1 MALARPAAPT
11 PISWLAEALDQLRA
25 HRPEDLA
32 GAFDRRLHG
41 RFALLSGGQSPW
53 AALQAWED
61 WAFHLAVA
69 PGRQIELW
77 RDAGEAALTLWAQG
91 LSGEAEWAFRPEPG
105 DRRFRRPG
113 WEALPFRLLAQ
124 AHLAAEA
131 QWRAATSD
139 VRGVAEHHRRRV
151 AFLGRFALNAAAPVN
166 FPWTNPQVLDAAAA
180 TGGGVFTAGA
190 ALLLEDLMRYA
201 AGEPLKGLEA
211 FRVGETMALSPGR
224 VVLRNDLMELIQY
237 APATDTVR
245 GEPVL
250 IAPAWIMKGY
260 ILDLT
265 PEDSLVRQL
274 TEAGFTVFMISWK
287 NPGAA
292 LRDTSFDA
300 YREQGIMAALEA
312 VLAITGAARAHGVG
326 YCLGGTALAIA
337 AAAMDRAGDAR
348 LASLTLLA
356 AQTDFEEAGE
366 LMLFIDESQLS
377 MLEDLML
384 VQGYLDARQMAGAFN
399 ALRANE
405 LVFARLVDRYLLA
418 APTPPGALDAWLAD
432 PTRMPARMH
441 GEYLRRLFLDNR
453 FARGEYMVD
462 GRAVALKDIRT
473 PIFALGAE
481 RDHIAPWRSVYKI
494 RLLASAETTFVLTG
508 GGHNTSV
515 LSPPGKPRAYYQIGR
530 SNAGA
535 PFVDPD
541 AWLEEPPRQDGSWW
555 PAWIAW
561 LEAKGAAGPAPPPPM
576 GRAEAGYPALEPAP
590 GLYVLES

>member
-1 MALARPAAPT
+1 MTRAYSAATTPAA
-11 PISWLAEALDQLRA
+11 WLAGALDQLRA
-25 HRPEDLA
+25 RPEPDLDP
-32 GAFDRRLHG
+32 FDRRLHG

-61 WAFHLAVA
+61 WAFHLSVA

-77 RDAGEAALTLWAQG
+77 REAADAAMTLWRETVSAG
-91 LSGEAEWAFRPEPG
+91 ADWAFRPEPG
-105 DRRFRRPG
+105 DRRFRHPDWDG
-113 WEALPFRLLAQ
+113 LPFRLLAQ

-131 QWRAATSD
+131 QWRAATTD
-139 VRGVAEHHRRRV
+139 IRGVAEHHRRRV
-151 AFLGRFALNAAAPVN
+151 EFLGRFALNAAAPVN
-166 FPWTNPQVLDAAAA
+166 FPWTNPQVLAAAAA
-180 TGGGVFTAGA
+180 TGGGVFAAGA
-190 ALLLEDLMRYA
+190 ALLIEDLMRYA
-201 AGEPLKGLEA
+201 AGAPLKGLDA

-224 VVLRNDLMELIQY
+224 VVLRNALMELIQY
-237 APATDTVR
+237 APAAETVR
-245 GEPVL
+245 REPVV
-250 IAPAWIMKGY
+250 IVPAWIMKGY

-287 NPGAA
+287 NPGAE

-300 YREQGIMAALEA
+300 YREQGIMAALDA
-312 VLAITGAARAHGVG
+312 ALAITGAGQAHAVG

-337 AAAMDRAGDAR
+337 AAAMDRDADER

-377 MLEDLML
+377 LLEDLML

-405 LVFARLVDRYLLA
+405 LVFARLVERYLLA
-418 APTPPGALDAWLAD
+418 APKPADALDAWLAD
-432 PTRMPARMH
+432 STRMPARMH
-441 GEYLRRLFLDNR
+441 GEYLRRLFLDNS
-453 FARGEYMVD
+453 FAHGEYPVA

-541 AWLEEPPRQDGSWW
+541 VWLQETPRQDGSWW

-561 LEAKGAAGPAPPPPM
+561 LEEKSSAERAPPPPL
-576 GRAEAGYPALEPAP
+576 GRREAGYPALEPAP
-590 GLYVLES
+590 GLYVLET